1 MELSIPSLVQ
11 PSLRDLYWALYSAP
25 LFGRSDQPG
34 VDLCQAGLGD
44 GRSPGAV
51 RRVLRG
57 WDHADS
63 PFVRDLSQRRDRR
76 LGTYFEALL
85 AAYLRHDP
93 AYDLLAQGQPIRAG
107 GRTVGEIDLLYR
119 EQATGEVVHLEVAV
133 KFYLSVQG
141 QPDWA
146 DWVGPNPTD
155 RLDRKW
161 PRMQAHQATLLQ
173 QPAGRAWLAARGW
186 PQPVSRVLI
195 KGATF
200 VHAKMPGRV
209 IPDRAYAQHIQ
220 GRWLRRSEAA
230 AYLPHMA
237 PWWQPLP
244 RLAWLA
250 AAAHLPPTTGQ
261 RPAQWLAQVGQRP
274 VQARAWDES
283 GQQPGLRLMLVPD
296 HWPGLPPRR

>member
-76 LGTYFEALL
+76 LGTYLEALL

-141 QPDWA
+141 Q
-146 DWVGPNPTD
+146 
-155 RLDRKW
+155 
-161 PRMQAHQATLLQ
+161 
-173 QPAGRAWLAARGW
+173 RAWLAARGW